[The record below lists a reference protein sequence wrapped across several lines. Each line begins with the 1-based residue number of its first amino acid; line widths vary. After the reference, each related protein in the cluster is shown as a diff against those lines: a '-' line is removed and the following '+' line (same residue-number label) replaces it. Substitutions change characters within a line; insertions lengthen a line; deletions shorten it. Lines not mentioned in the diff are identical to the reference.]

1 MFDFSQPLIVA
12 GFAFGLASSLHC
24 LGMCSGI
31 ATSICFIAAPASPKN
46 YSRTLYR
53 GSLIANGGRVAG
65 YVFAGAV
72 VGGLGAS
79 VFGAFDRGV
88 FYIVLRWA
96 AAVSLGWI
104 GLSMAG
110 LMPLPPSLGGIGER
124 ITQTLAFR
132 AAGSHWP
139 KGATVFAAGCVWG
152 LFPCAMTY
160 AALFYAMLAGSWTGG
175 AVVMLGFGL
184 GTTPA
189 VLSAGLGLP
198 FLRRRCGR
206 LCSATGSAL
215 PSRFSGLRPRLS
227 HRRSSRRCAGTAR
240 AFSEIVNA
248 DFRQKMRSL
257 QKDQLKKI
265 VAPALI
271 SSKPDRL
278 QARRTAGVP
287 GFSA

>member
-1 MFDFSQPLIVA
+1 VFDFSQPLIVA
-12 GFAFGLASSLHC
+12 GFALGLASSLHC

-53 GSLIANGGRVAG
+53 GSLIANGGRIAG

-124 ITQTLAFR
+124 ITQRLALR
-132 AAGSHWP
+132 AAGSPWP
-139 KGATVFAAGCVWG
+139 KGATIFAAGCVWG

-198 FLRRRCGR
+198 L
-206 LCSATGSAL
+206 L
-215 PSRFSGLRPRLS
+215 
-227 HRRSSRRCAGTAR
+227 
-240 AFSEIVNA
+240 
-248 DFRQKMRSL
+248 RQKVRTTL
-257 QKDQLKKI
+257 FRNGLGLAIALLGIATAI
-265 VAPALI
+265 VPPEKFAALC
-271 SSKPDRL
+271 
-278 QARRTAGVP
+278 GH
-287 GFSA
+287 G